1 MGEKT
6 RVLWAVVGF
15 GEERSPAGKPYWTD
29 NQTNPYHD
37 IVVLHY
43 IKAGEMIYRTA
54 EEEITLQKGDLL
66 IYSHGEESS
75 YEKTDLQT
83 NYSGLRVN
91 LSGAGLIE
99 HCDVLRRQHG
109 SVFNIGNDHPIVL
122 GIERLCTLM
131 DPKEPAD
138 PLVMA
143 GAVHRLIMALF
154 AQAESGFSGRIS
166 AVNLAIHRI
175 ASSPFYP
182 WNLKYLAAE
191 CGCSREHLTR
201 EFTARYGVS
210 PRQYLIQHR
219 TERALYLLQHT
230 ALPLSAVASQSGFP
244 NTSALA
250 RQIQIATGKSPK
262 KHRPVQHIDKAPK
275 GKLTGLF
282 DGSKLK

>member
-1 MGEKT
+1 MGYKSS
-6 RVLWAVVGF
+6 VLWAVVGY
-15 GEERSPAGKPYWTD
+15 GEETSPAGKSYWAD
-29 NQTNPYHD
+29 NQADSRHD
-37 IVVLHY
+37 IIVLHY
-43 IKAGEMIYRTA
+43 VKAGEMIYRTVA
-54 EEEITLQKGDLL
+54 EEIPVRPGDLL
-66 IYSHGEESS
+66 VYSQRESSS
-75 YEKTDLQT
+75 YEKADVQTD
-83 NYSGLRVN
+83 YSGLRVN
-91 LSGAGLIE
+91 LSGAGLTE
-99 HCDVLRRQHG
+99 HCEELRRQHG
-109 SVFNIGNDHPIVL
+109 AVFNIGKDHPVML

-154 AQAESGFSGRIS
+154 AQSETGFSGRIS

-182 WNLKYLAAE
+182 WNLKHLAAD

-201 EFTARYGVS
+201 EFTARYGAS

-250 RQIQIATGKSPK
+250 RQIQITTGKSPRE
-262 KHRPVQHIDKAPK
+262 HRPVQHIDKAPK
-275 GKLTGLF
+275 GRLTGLF